1 MKTAIA
7 LPDALFERAEAER
20 LARRC
25 SRSALYAMALEHF
38 LNATERP
45 REFGILPGIASSDE
59 ALFEP
64 MAESE
69 LAEWGIE

>member
-20 LARRC
+20 VARGC

-38 LNATERP
+38 LDATARP
-45 REFGILPGIASSDE
+45 RTFGILPGIAPSDE

-64 MAESE
+64 MTEAE
-69 LAEWGIE
+69 LAEWGIV